1 MVLLCWRG
9 AGAPVT
15 PGVGTMSSFDE
26 APPPVLDMTRVI
38 AYAIVD
44 ESVEWTG
51 RQTLFVGGELLG
63 PVPRLALGQDVTG
76 DLKDTLVFHCNEK
89 WEVLGVSGGATLE
102 EAKARIERAYRGI
115 TAKWIDRGV
124 SIEEA
129 RAWIYE
135 NSDHII
141 CHFCGR
147 RPGEFQQIA
156 AGKLSAIC
164 NVCVDS
170 LYADMHEPS
179 VSARGHP

>member
-1 MVLLCWRG
+1 
-9 AGAPVT
+9 
-15 PGVGTMSSFDE
+15 MSSFDE

-44 ESVEWTG
+44 ES
-51 RQTLFVGGELLG
+51 
-63 PVPRLALGQDVTG
+63 
-76 DLKDTLVFHCNEK
+76 
-89 WEVLGVSGGATLE
+89 
-102 EAKARIERAYRGI
+102 
-115 TAKWIDRGV
+115 
-124 SIEEA
+124 EEA

-135 NSDHII
+135 NSDHIT

-164 NVCVDS
+164 NVCLDS

-179 VSARGHP
+179 ERSGTSLTE

>member
-1 MVLLCWRG
+1 M
-9 AGAPVT
+9 A
-15 PGVGTMSSFDE
+15 
-26 APPPVLDMTRVI
+26 RVI
-38 AYAIVD
+38 EYAIVD

-51 RQTLFVGGELLG
+51 RQTIFVGGEELG
-63 PVPRLALGQDVTG
+63 PVPRLVLAQTVTG
-76 DLKDTLVFHCNEK
+76 DLKDALIFHCNEE
-89 WEVLGVSGGATLE
+89 WEVLGVSGGATVE

-115 TAKWIDRGV
+115 SSKWIDRGV

-129 RAWIYE
+129 QHWIYE

-147 RPGEFQQIA
+147 QPGEFQRIA

-170 LYADMHEPS
+170 LYVEMHQPS
-179 VSARGHP
+179 DDGA